1 MQDVPTS
8 QRLNFENK
16 RTVEIRLRKVDEAF
30 VKFEEEQKT
39 SEFMYSVILANRSR
53 CS

>member
-8 QRLNFENK
+8 QRLNFKNK

-30 VKFEEEQKT
+30 VKFEEEQQA
-39 SEFMYSVILANRSR
+39 SEWMHSVILANRSG